1 MVRRVVIRTGCR
13 LHFTLIDMNAE
24 LGRVDGGVGV
34 GLKTPGWTVEVAK
47 AREWAV
53 DEKAARIVKLLQEKL
68 PLKNPLRVKVGGR
81 VPGHVGLGSKTQ
93 LALAVATGVAAF
105 DKKAS
110 RLTVIELARL
120 VERGGTSGI
129 GVTTFVRGG
138 LILDGGHRYRDKG
151 GFMPS
156 RYSKVQAPPVL
167 ARFEVPPS
175 WYFVV
180 AIPTGR
186 RIEGLDEAKAFKD
199 NTPVPRKEVG
209 TLSRII
215 LMNLLP
221 AVVEDDIESFSKA
234 IDKVQSLG
242 FKRIESKLQV
252 PEARL
257 VQNRMVDLGA
267 SGAGMSSFGPSCY
280 CTVRGKS
287 EAQKMVADITKYM
300 KKLTGGT
307 AFCSQAADKGASIR
321 MS

>member
-1 MVRRVVIRTGCR
+1 MVRRVVIKTGCR

-34 GLKTPGWTVEVAK
+34 GLKTPGWSVEITKAK
-47 AREWAV
+47 EWGI
-53 DEKAARIVKLLQEKL
+53 DEKAAKIVKLLQEKL
-68 PLKNPLRVKVGGR
+68 VLKTPLHVKVRGR
-81 VPGHVGLGSKTQ
+81 IPGHVGLGSKTQ

-110 RLTVIELARL
+110 WLSVIELARL

-129 GVTTFVRGG
+129 GVTTFERGG
-138 LILDGGHRYRDKG
+138 LILDGGHRFSDKG
-151 GFMPS
+151 GFLPS
-156 RYSKVQAPPVL
+156 RYSKVQTPPIL

-175 WYFVV
+175 WFFVV
-180 AIPTGR
+180 AMPTGR
-186 RIEGLDEAKAFKD
+186 SVEGPNEAKAFKD

-221 AVVEDDIESFSKA
+221 AVVEDDIESFGKA

-242 FKRIESKLQV
+242 FKRIEAKLQV

-257 VQNRMVDLGA
+257 VQNKMVDLGA
-267 SGAGMSSFGPSCY
+267 AGAGMSSFGPSCY
-280 CTVRGKS
+280 CVVRGKG
-287 EAQKMVADITKYM
+287 EAQKMVAELTKCM
-300 KKLTGGT
+300 KKMTGGT
-307 AFCSQAADKGASIR
+307 AFCSQAANKGASIR
-321 MS
+321 RT